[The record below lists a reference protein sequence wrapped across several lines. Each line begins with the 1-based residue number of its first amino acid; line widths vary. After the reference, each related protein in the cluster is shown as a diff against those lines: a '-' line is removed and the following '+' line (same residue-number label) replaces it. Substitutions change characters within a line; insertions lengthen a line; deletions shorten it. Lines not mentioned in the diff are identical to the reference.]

1 MNPMVWNEPKKGD
14 VVYEYVPQN
23 LNSHRKCW
31 IEHKWQD
38 LEYFNMRLKAGLIYT
53 DFEELEFRISFEQS
67 MYHRTNYIAHK
78 YPLSKLVDDY
88 LHIGQKKFEQQY
100 MCEWKKDDV

>member
-1 MNPMVWNEPKKGD
+1 MYWNEPKKGD

-38 LEYFNMRLKAGLIYT
+38 LEYFKMRLKAGLIYT
-53 DFEELEFRISFEQS
+53 DFEELEFRISFEKS

-78 YPLSKLVDDY
+78 YSLSKLVVFMVN
-88 LHIGQKKFEQQY
+88 GNKKAIRSGLFRRRVY
-100 MCEWKKDDV
+100 TP